1 MADYIK
7 YDSGQ
12 DFKKTDKYF
21 KDLKRVRNKTNSR
34 LDDVMQ
40 ECIAQLK
47 SVTPTDTGLT
57 ADSWYYIVEKVKNNV
72 SIQICNKNVNDGVNI
87 ALILQFGHL
96 TSNNY
101 WIEGIDYIDPV
112 VRQAY
117 YDILNKA
124 WKEIEK
130 L

>member
-21 KDLKRVRNKTNSR
+21 KDLKRVRIKTNSR

-40 ECIAQLK
+40 ECITQLK

-57 ADSWYYIVEKVKNNV
+57 ADSWYYIVEKVKNYV
-72 SIQICNKNVNDGVNI
+72 TIQVCNKNVNDGVNI

-101 WIEGIDYIDPV
+101 WIEGVDYIDPV

-124 WKEIEK
+124 WKEIVK